1 MKRVIDVKRSG
12 KFYRNNEREVMKLL
26 GLEPTPN
33 SGSGWLVKEDGQNE
47 NVICQL
53 KSTDNNSIK
62 INKLDLDKLSYNS
75 LVAHK
80 LPVFAIQFLNSN
92 EVFLVIKPEDITDIA
107 KYINT
112 GEKPKIELD
121 FINIPDT
128 KQNRIQKDVRVIKS
142 SSNSR
147 KAFMN
152 ENDDKFRKKSKSA
165 T

>member
-1 MKRVIDVKRSG
+1 MKRSG

-33 SGSGWLVKEDGQNE
+33 SGSGWLVKEDGQSE
-47 NVICQL
+47 NIICQL

-62 INKLDLDKLSYNS
+62 VNKLDLDKLSYNS

-112 GEKPKIELD
+112 GEVPKEREIID
-121 FINIPDT
+121 IPDINT
-128 KQNRIQKDVRVIKS
+128 SQKGVRKIKS

-152 ENDDKFRKKSKSA
+152 ANDDKFRKKSKSA

>member
-1 MKRVIDVKRSG
+1 MKRSG
-12 KFYRNNEREVMKLL
+12 KFYRNNEKEVMKLL

-33 SGSGWLVKEDGQNE
+33 SGSFWLVKEDGQSE
-47 NVICQL
+47 NIICQL

-62 INKLDLDKLSYNS
+62 VNKLDLDKLSYNS

-112 GEKPKIELD
+112 GEVPKEREIID
-121 FINIPDT
+121 IPDINT
-128 KQNRIQKDVRVIKS
+128 SQKGVRKIKS

-152 ENDDKFRKKSKSA
+152 ANDDKFRKKSKSA

>member
-1 MKRVIDVKRSG
+1 MKRSG
-12 KFYRNNEREVMKLL
+12 KFYRNNEKEVMKLL

-33 SGSGWLVKEDGQNE
+33 SGSFWLVKEDGQSE
-47 NVICQL
+47 NIICQL

-75 LVAHK
+75 LVVHK

-92 EVFLVIKPEDITDIA
+92 EVFLVVKPEDITDIA

-112 GEKPKIELD
+112 GEVPKEREIID
-121 FINIPDT
+121 IPDINT
-128 KQNRIQKDVRVIKS
+128 NQKGVRKIKS

-147 KAFMN
+147 KAFMDA
-152 ENDDKFRKKSKSA
+152 NDDKFRKKSKSA

>member
-1 MKRVIDVKRSG
+1 MKRSG
-12 KFYRNNEREVMKLL
+12 KFYRNNEKEVMKLL

-33 SGSGWLVKEDGQNE
+33 SGSGWLVKEDGQSE
-47 NVICQL
+47 NIICQL

-62 INKLDLDKLSYNS
+62 INKLDLNKLSYNS

-92 EVFLVIKPEDITDIA
+92 EVFLVVKPEDVTDIA

-112 GEKPKIELD
+112 CELPKEREIID
-121 FINIPDT
+121 IPDINT
-128 KQNRIQKDVRVIKS
+128 SQKGVRKIKS

>member
-1 MKRVIDVKRSG
+1 M
-12 KFYRNNEREVMKLL
+12 
-26 GLEPTPN
+26 
-33 SGSGWLVKEDGQNE
+33 
-47 NVICQL
+47 
-53 KSTDNNSIK
+53 
-62 INKLDLDKLSYNS
+62 
-75 LVAHK
+75 VAHK

-112 GEKPKIELD
+112 GEVPKIELD

-128 KQNRIQKDVRVIKS
+128 KQNRIQKDVKIIKS

>member
-1 MKRVIDVKRSG
+1 MKRSG
-12 KFYRNNEREVMKLL
+12 KFYRNNEKEVMKLL

-33 SGSGWLVKEDGQNE
+33 SGSGWLVKEDGQSE
-47 NVICQL
+47 NIICQL

-92 EVFLVIKPEDITDIA
+92 EVFLVIKPEYITDIA

-112 GEKPKIELD
+112 GELPKEREIID
-121 FINIPDT
+121 IPDINT
-128 KQNRIQKDVRVIKS
+128 SQKGVRKIKS

-152 ENDDKFRKKSKSA
+152 ANDDKFRKKSKSA

>member
-1 MKRVIDVKRSG
+1 MKRSG

-33 SGSGWLVKEDGQNE
+33 SGSFWLVKEDGQSE
-47 NVICQL
+47 NIICQL

-92 EVFLVIKPEDITDIA
+92 EVFLVVKPEDITDIA

-112 GEKPKIELD
+112 GEVPKEREIID
-121 FINIPDT
+121 IPDI
-128 KQNRIQKDVRVIKS
+128 NASQKGVRKIKS

-147 KAFMN
+147 KAFMDA
-152 ENDDKFRKKSKSA
+152 NDDKFRKKSKSA

>member
-1 MKRVIDVKRSG
+1 MKRSG
-12 KFYRNNEREVMKLL
+12 KFYRNNEKEVMKLL

-33 SGSGWLVKEDGQNE
+33 SGSFWLVKEDGQSE
-47 NVICQL
+47 NIICQL

-112 GEKPKIELD
+112 GELPKEREIID
-121 FINIPDT
+121 IPDINT
-128 KQNRIQKDVRVIKS
+128 SQKGVRKIKS

-152 ENDDKFRKKSKSA
+152 ANDDKFRKKSKSA

>member
-1 MKRVIDVKRSG
+1 MKRSG
-12 KFYRNNEREVMKLL
+12 KFYRNNEKEVMKLL

-75 LVAHK
+75 LVVHK

-92 EVFLVIKPEDITDIA
+92 EVYLLVKPEDITDIA

-142 SSNSR
+142 SSSSR

>member
-1 MKRVIDVKRSG
+1 MKRSG
-12 KFYRNNEREVMKLL
+12 KFYRNNEREAMKLL

-33 SGSGWLVKEDGQNE
+33 SGSGWLVKEDGQSE
-47 NVICQL
+47 NIICQL

-92 EVFLVIKPEDITDIA
+92 EVFLVVKPEDITDIA

-112 GEKPKIELD
+112 GEVPKEREIID
-121 FINIPDT
+121 IPDINT
-128 KQNRIQKDVRVIKS
+128 SQKGVRKIKS

-147 KAFMN
+147 KAFMDA
-152 ENDDKFRKKSKSA
+152 NDDKFRKKSKSA

>member
-1 MKRVIDVKRSG
+1 MKRSG

-33 SGSGWLVKEDGQNE
+33 SGSGWLVKEDGQSE
-47 NVICQL
+47 NIICQL

-92 EVFLVIKPEDITDIA
+92 EVFLVVKPEDITDIA

-112 GEKPKIELD
+112 GEVPKEREIID
-121 FINIPDT
+121 IPDINT
-128 KQNRIQKDVRVIKS
+128 SQKGVRKIKS

-147 KAFMN
+147 KAFMDA
-152 ENDDKFRKKSKSA
+152 NDDKFRKKSKSA

>member
-1 MKRVIDVKRSG
+1 MKRSG

-62 INKLDLDKLSYNS
+62 INKLDLDKLSHNS

-92 EVFLVIKPEDITDIA
+92 EVFLVVKPEDITDIA
-107 KYINT
+107 KYVNT

-142 SSNSR
+142 SSSSR

>member
-1 MKRVIDVKRSG
+1 MKRSG
-12 KFYRNNEREVMKLL
+12 KFYRNNEKEVMKLL

-75 LVAHK
+75 LVVHK

>member
-1 MKRVIDVKRSG
+1 MKRSG
-12 KFYRNNEREVMKLL
+12 KFYRNNEKEVMKLL

-33 SGSGWLVKEDGQNE
+33 SGSGWLVKEDGQSE
-47 NVICQL
+47 NIICQL

-92 EVFLVIKPEDITDIA
+92 EVFLVVKPEDITDIS

-112 GEKPKIELD
+112 GEVPKEREIID
-121 FINIPDT
+121 IPDINT
-128 KQNRIQKDVRVIKS
+128 CQKGVRKIKS

-147 KAFMN
+147 KAFMDA
-152 ENDDKFRKKSKSA
+152 NDDKFRKKSKSA

>member
-1 MKRVIDVKRSG
+1 MDI
-12 KFYRNNEREVMKLL
+12 
-26 GLEPTPN
+26 
-33 SGSGWLVKEDGQNE
+33 VKEDGQSE
-47 NVICQL
+47 NIICQL

-80 LPVFAIQFLNSN
+80 LPVFAIQFLSSN
-92 EVFLVIKPEDITDIA
+92 EVFLVVKPEDITDIA

-112 GEKPKIELD
+112 GEVPKEREIID
-121 FINIPDT
+121 IPDINT
-128 KQNRIQKDVRVIKS
+128 SQKGVRKIKS

-152 ENDDKFRKKSKSA
+152 ENDDKFKKKSKSA

>member
-1 MKRVIDVKRSG
+1 MKRSG

-33 SGSGWLVKEDGQNE
+33 SGSGWLVKEDGQSE
-47 NVICQL
+47 NIICQL

-62 INKLDLDKLSYNS
+62 VNKLDLDKLSYNS

-92 EVFLVIKPEDITDIA
+92 EVFFFFIPEDITDIA

-112 GEKPKIELD
+112 GEVPKEREIID
-121 FINIPDT
+121 IPDINIS
-128 KQNRIQKDVRVIKS
+128 QKGVRKIKS

-152 ENDDKFRKKSKSA
+152 ANDDKFRKKSKSA

>member
-1 MKRVIDVKRSG
+1 MDI
-12 KFYRNNEREVMKLL
+12 
-26 GLEPTPN
+26 
-33 SGSGWLVKEDGQNE
+33 VKEDGQSE
-47 NVICQL
+47 NIICQL

-92 EVFLVIKPEDITDIA
+92 EVFLVIKPEDVIDIA

-112 GEKPKIELD
+112 GEVPKEREIID
-121 FINIPDT
+121 IPDINT
-128 KQNRIQKDVRVIKS
+128 SQKGVRKIKS

>member
-1 MKRVIDVKRSG
+1 MKRSG
-12 KFYRNNEREVMKLL
+12 KFYRNNEKEVMKLL

-75 LVAHK
+75 LVVHK

-92 EVFLVIKPEDITDIA
+92 EVYLLVKPEDITDIA

-112 GEKPKIELD
+112 GERPKIELD

-128 KQNRIQKDVRVIKS
+128 KQNRIQKDVKIIKS

-147 KAFMN
+147 KRFMS
-152 ENDDKFRKKSKSA
+152 EHDDRYTKKSKSA

>member
-1 MKRVIDVKRSG
+1 MKRSG
-12 KFYRNNEREVMKLL
+12 KFYRNNEKEVMKLL

-47 NVICQL
+47 NIICQL

-75 LVAHK
+75 LVVHK

-92 EVFLVIKPEDITDIA
+92 EVYLLVKPEDITDIA

-112 GEKPKIELD
+112 GEKPKEREVIE
-121 FINIPDT
+121 IPDT
-128 KQNRIQKDVRVIKS
+128 DVRQKGVRKIKS

-147 KAFMN
+147 KRFMS
-152 ENDDKFRKKSKSA
+152 EHDDRYIKKSKSA

>member
-1 MKRVIDVKRSG
+1 MKRSG

-33 SGSGWLVKEDGQNE
+33 SGSGWLVKEDGQSE
-47 NVICQL
+47 NIICQL

-92 EVFLVIKPEDITDIA
+92 EVFLVVKPEDITDIA

-112 GEKPKIELD
+112 GEKPDTNTI
-121 FINIPDT
+121 INIPDI
-128 KQNRIQKDVRVIKS
+128 KQKAVRKIKS

>member
-1 MKRVIDVKRSG
+1 MKRSG
-12 KFYRNNEREVMKLL
+12 KFYRNNEKEVMKLL

-33 SGSGWLVKEDGQNE
+33 SGSFWLVKEDGQSE
-47 NVICQL
+47 NIICQL

-112 GEKPKIELD
+112 GEVPKEREIID
-121 FINIPDT
+121 IPDINT
-128 KQNRIQKDVRVIKS
+128 SQKGVRKIKS

-147 KAFMN
+147 KAFMDA
-152 ENDDKFRKKSKSA
+152 NDDKFRKKSKSA

>member
-1 MKRVIDVKRSG
+1 MKRSG

-33 SGSGWLVKEDGQNE
+33 SGSGWLVKEDGQSE
-47 NVICQL
+47 NIICQL

-92 EVFLVIKPEDITDIA
+92 EVFLVVKPEDVTDIA

-112 GEKPKIELD
+112 GEKPDTNTI
-121 FINIPDT
+121 INIPDT
-128 KQNRIQKDVRVIKS
+128 KQKVVRKIKS

>member
-1 MKRVIDVKRSG
+1 MDI
-12 KFYRNNEREVMKLL
+12 
-26 GLEPTPN
+26 
-33 SGSGWLVKEDGQNE
+33 VKEDGQSE

-112 GEKPKIELD
+112 GEKPDTDTI
-121 FINIPDT
+121 INIPDI
-128 KQNRIQKDVRVIKS
+128 KQKDVRMIKS

>member
-1 MKRVIDVKRSG
+1 MKRSG

-33 SGSGWLVKEDGQNE
+33 SGSGWLVKEDGQSE
-47 NVICQL
+47 NIICQL

-80 LPVFAIQFLNSN
+80 IPVFAIQFLNSN
-92 EVFLVIKPEDITDIA
+92 EVFLVVKPEDITDIA

-112 GEKPKIELD
+112 GGSRTKPKIELD

-142 SSNSR
+142 SSSSR

>member
-1 MKRVIDVKRSG
+1 MKRSG

-33 SGSGWLVKEDGQNE
+33 SGSGWLVKEDGQSE
-47 NVICQL
+47 NIICQL

-92 EVFLVIKPEDITDIA
+92 EVFLVVKPEDITDIV

-112 GEKPKIELD
+112 GEVPKEREIID
-121 FINIPDT
+121 IPDIDT
-128 KQNRIQKDVRVIKS
+128 SQKGVRKIKS

>member
-1 MKRVIDVKRSG
+1 MRRSG
-12 KFYRNNEREVMKLL
+12 KFYRNNEKEVMKLL

-33 SGSGWLVKEDGQNE
+33 SGSFWLVKEDGQSE
-47 NVICQL
+47 NIICQL

-92 EVFLVIKPEDITDIA
+92 EVFLVVKPEDITDIA

-112 GEKPKIELD
+112 GELPKEREIID
-121 FINIPDT
+121 IPDINT
-128 KQNRIQKDVRVIKS
+128 SQKGVRKIKS

-152 ENDDKFRKKSKSA
+152 ANDDKFRKKSKSA

>member
-1 MKRVIDVKRSG
+1 MKRSG
-12 KFYRNNEREVMKLL
+12 KFYRNNEKEVMELL

-33 SGSGWLVKEDGQNE
+33 SGSFWLVKEDGQSE
-47 NVICQL
+47 NIICQL

-92 EVFLVIKPEDITDIA
+92 EVFLVVKPEDITDIA

-112 GEKPKIELD
+112 GEVPKEREIID
-121 FINIPDT
+121 IPDINT
-128 KQNRIQKDVRVIKS
+128 SQKGVRKIKS

-147 KAFMN
+147 KAFMDA
-152 ENDDKFRKKSKSA
+152 NDDKFRKKSKSA